1 MSSSLVDQ
9 LAERLSLTPTEA
21 EQSLRS
27 FVDAL
32 QARLQ
37 KEGSVVVP
45 GLGTFSREGDRIA
58 FSADPALDLAAN
70 HRFAGLEPLPVFSP
84 PEQETPEPATDTSPE
99 PETTSEHPDSSPSPD
114 LETAS
119 EPLEEHTG
127 DDDLTDG
134 AWIESRQPEEDHP
147 LGPAP
152 ETFEEADFDVV
163 KDEETA
169 TEPVDAEAGTS
180 ADDEAEDPFELLRFR
195 EEEADYAQDDE
206 AVTGEAEAT
215 APAPEIEETETAV
228 PPAEV
233 AGEETTAEDA
243 GTPPPPTA
251 EAAPAGPRSRP
262 RTVRE
267 RKRMAP
273 GIIVLV
279 LLGLAAGAFVA
290 YQLFSPAPPAPDSNP
305 ARSEA
310 LTPSTDTT
318 GVTTT
323 AVDTTALAAS
333 SDTSQVEPAATPVR
347 EEPAPP
353 PVTGIDRAAGGWTIV
368 VASVT
373 SRSDAEAIARR
384 YRDLVEPVDVLTAE
398 TNGITRYRVGVG
410 QYLTQEAA
418 QAAIE
423 QLGDRLPSGSWPLRI
438 RPGM

>member
-1 MSSSLVDQ
+1 
-9 LAERLSLTPTEA
+9 
-21 EQSLRS
+21 
-27 FVDAL
+27 
-32 QARLQ
+32 
-37 KEGSVVVP
+37 
-45 GLGTFSREGDRIA
+45 
-58 FSADPALDLAAN
+58 
-70 HRFAGLEPLPVFSP
+70 
-84 PEQETPEPATDTSPE
+84 
-99 PETTSEHPDSSPSPD
+99 
-114 LETAS
+114 
-119 EPLEEHTG
+119 
-127 DDDLTDG
+127 
-134 AWIESRQPEEDHP
+134 
-147 LGPAP
+147 
-152 ETFEEADFDVV
+152 
-163 KDEETA
+163 
-169 TEPVDAEAGTS
+169 
-180 ADDEAEDPFELLRFR
+180 
-195 EEEADYAQDDE
+195 
-206 AVTGEAEAT
+206 
-215 APAPEIEETETAV
+215 
-228 PPAEV
+228 
-233 AGEETTAEDA
+233 
-243 GTPPPPTA
+243 
-251 EAAPAGPRSRP
+251 
-262 RTVRE
+262 
-267 RKRMAP
+267 MAP